1 MALRPFLN
9 ALLPHALI
17 LPPQGPFSHLSVC
30 LSGQARPTFA
40 HHFKEHA
47 MQIERINK
55 GEWGKVKAFFD
66 LRTDEGLVV
75 KGFKIVE
82 GSNGP
87 FVGFPS
93 KKGGDGEYSDTVYAE
108 AELKQAITRMA
119 MEAYGSGI
127 VQGAGN
133 SADGPFEEPPP
144 FTDDDIPF

>member
-1 MALRPFLN
+1 
-9 ALLPHALI
+9 
-17 LPPQGPFSHLSVC
+17 
-30 LSGQARPTFA
+30 
-40 HHFKEHA
+40 

-93 KKGGDGEYSDTVYAE
+93 KKNNDGEYNDTVYAE
-108 AELKQAITRMA
+108 AELKQEITQLA
-119 MEAYGSGI
+119 MGAYGSGV
-127 VQGAGN
+127 VQGGN
-133 SADGPFEEPPP
+133 DASSAPFDGPPP
-144 FTDDDIPF
+144 FSDDDIPF